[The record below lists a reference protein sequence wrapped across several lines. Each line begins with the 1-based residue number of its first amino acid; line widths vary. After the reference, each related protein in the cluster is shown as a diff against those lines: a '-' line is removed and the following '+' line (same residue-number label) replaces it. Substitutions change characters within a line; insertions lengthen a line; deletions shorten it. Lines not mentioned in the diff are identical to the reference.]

1 MKLIGIYLS
10 ERQLGCLK
18 EEAKKKDM
26 AYSEIIRRLL
36 DTYYFEEPIKNT
48 KFDKLKNENT

>member
-10 ERQLGCLK
+10 ERQLESLK
-18 EEAKKKDM
+18 KEAKEKDM

-36 DTYYFEEPIKNT
+36 DTYYFEEPVKNT
-48 KFDKLKNENT
+48 KFDKLKNE